1 MLTYARLDSPIGR
14 FVQQVT
20 SYIIYLIALQHRI
33 KRSVSGTSSPKK
45 IVSFHS
51 ISCLSFLNFIKV
63 SFKMSILKSHR
74 FSYPI
79 WLRFGESYIF
89 LLLGVHCRLSRRSM
103 NRSSWLACQFEM
115 PVGSK
120 LDPCRMCFRKIDEC
134 FLGLEV

>member
-1 MLTYARLDSPIGR
+1 MLTYARLDSPVGR
-14 FVQQVT
+14 FVQT
-20 SYIIYLIALQHRI
+20 SHIIHHISNRI
-33 KRSVSGTSSPKK
+33 TASHQAVRLWDVITKKNRIFPFHFLSV
-45 IVSFHS
+45 VSEFHQ
-51 ISCLSFLNFIKV
+51 V

-89 LLLGVHCRLSRRSM
+89 LLLGVHCRLGRRSM
-103 NRSSWLACQFEM
+103 NRSPWLACQSEM
-115 PVGSK
+115 PVSSR